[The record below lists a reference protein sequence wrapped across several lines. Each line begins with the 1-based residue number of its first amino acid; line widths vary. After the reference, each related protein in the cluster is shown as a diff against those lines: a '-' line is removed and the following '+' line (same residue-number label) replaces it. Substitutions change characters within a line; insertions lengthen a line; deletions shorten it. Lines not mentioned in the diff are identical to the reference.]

1 MRLNIV
7 VLISVLAVGSI
18 VIFLGFLTNQ
28 EYIEIP
34 EISNQYENLEKYKNE
49 LEKINQHNQQILK
62 DLEEQFKNSDDV
74 YLDQINEEIAVIKR
88 VVNENKEELEQ
99 VIKKLSQMDSKPW
112 SNTNFQFWEIY
123 IIIISYLEE
132 VVLGM
137 AKGVFLFLVGSIVG
151 FITTPLF
158 WSTF

>member
-49 LEKINQHNQQILK
+49 LEKLNQYNQQVLK
-62 DLEEQFKNSDDV
+62 ELEEQFKNSDSIN
-74 YLDQINEEIAVIKR
+74 LDQLNEEIEVIKR

-99 VIKKLSQMDSKPW
+99 VIQKLSQIES
-112 SNTNFQFWEIY
+112 
-123 IIIISYLEE
+123 
-132 VVLGM
+132 
-137 AKGVFLFLVGSIVG
+137 
-151 FITTPLF
+151 
-158 WSTF
+158 